1 LLDLSGKVILQTNIH
16 QGSTIG
22 YFDTKSIYAGVYL
35 IKITDGINVTTK
47 KAVIS
52 K

>member
-1 LLDLSGKVILQTNIH
+1 MDLNGRIIQKTNIH